1 MNIFS
6 QNMAPMI
13 NLSVE
18 IFIGPNFSL
27 NKLFVTQQRLIIYG
41 LPKSFYDEFFFYF
54 FEVQILVLKNK
65 KWQKITAPKISEI

>member
-18 IFIGPNFSL
+18 IFIVPNFSL

-41 LPKSFYDEFFFYF
+41 LPKSFYDEFFFYV

>member
-41 LPKSFYDEFFFYF
+41 LPKSFYDEFFFYV

-65 KWQKITAPKISEI
+65 KKKKITAPKISEI

>member
-18 IFIGPNFSL
+18 IFIVPNFSL

-65 KWQKITAPKISEI
+65 KWQKITAPKTSEI